1 MKQLILTIGML
12 CWLTGCSVLAPV
24 SKGYLQANVAA
35 YEALPVT
42 VQQANPEFI
51 QSIYF
56 SASVLVTPPADWQL
70 QLRSPYPLTLPT
82 QVPVTLQYRHAG
94 QSFSLPTLWQQQV
107 ASTVNKTPVA
117 LAAATSTPTPI
128 LAPTQA
134 LAAKPDP
141 RPYIYVLVPHTEIAS
156 TEFWQRY
163 QALRWA
169 ADKPEFDYF
178 LQPELAID
186 TSEIELGFQLAGH
199 GGFLS
204 VGGFARK
211 MLKGT
216 TKLLANVC
224 QSQQYRY
231 RRVSACG
238 SVQIRE
244 LADSAG
250 QAGPA
255 AKAPAPRPASRR

>member
-1 MKQLILTIGML
+1 MKQQILTIGML

-51 QSIYF
+51 QSVYF
-56 SASVLVTPPADWQL
+56 SASVLVTPPDNWQL
-70 QLRSPYPLTLPT
+70 QLRSPYPLTLPA
-82 QVPVTLQYRHAG
+82 QVPVTLQYHHDG
-94 QSFSLPTLWQQQV
+94 QSFSLPTLWQQQA
-107 ASTVNKTPVA
+107 ASTANKTPVA
-117 LAAATSTPTPI
+117 LAAQTPT

-141 RPYIYVLVPHTEIAS
+141 RPYTYVLVPHTEIAS
-156 TEFWQRY
+156 SEFWQRY

-178 LQPELAID
+178 LQPELDID
-186 TSEIELGFQLAGH
+186 TSEIELGYQLAGH

-204 VGGFARK
+204 AGGFARK

-216 TKLLANVC
+216 TKLLANIC
-224 QSQQYRY
+224 QGQQYRY

-244 LADSAG
+244 LADGAG
-250 QAGPA
+250 QTGQA
-255 AKAPAPRPASRR
+255 AKAPAPIPASTR